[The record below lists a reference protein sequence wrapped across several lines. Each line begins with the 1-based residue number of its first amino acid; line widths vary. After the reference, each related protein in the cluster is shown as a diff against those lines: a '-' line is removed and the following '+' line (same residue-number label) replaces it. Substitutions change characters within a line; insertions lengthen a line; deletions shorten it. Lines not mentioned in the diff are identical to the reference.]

1 MSPLLSASGIVKSFG
16 GVKALT
22 DANFELASG
31 EVHALFG
38 SNGAGKS
45 TLSRIICGHSRPDAG
60 TLTFAGTAVDFRHPK
75 DALRAGISIVTQ
87 ETNMAPDLSAIE
99 NVVLPL
105 YGQATSFKM
114 KAMREATLETLDSLG
129 LVDAIPLDEPV
140 RRLTAARRQMLEIA
154 RALTLQSRIII
165 FDEPTTALS
174 PGEVARL
181 FEAIDRLRKEG
192 KGIVFVSHRLEEL
205 FAITD
210 RITVLRD
217 GRTVA
222 LGRGTAELNQAEL
235 IKLMVGR
242 DVTPL
247 KSQSGPRQFD
257 DAPVVLEAKQL
268 SDGGMVRNVS
278 FSLRKGEV
286 LGFGGLVGAGRSET
300 LETIFGIRRLSAGNL
315 SFRGKP
321 FLAGR
326 PLDGIRAGIGYVAE
340 DRRRQSIVPD
350 FSVME
355 NLTLADMA
363 RQSGWR
369 LNPRRHDG
377 EIARLAERIDMP
389 KSRLADSNLLNF
401 SGGMQQKILMMRCLI
416 LKPDLLLLD
425 EPTKGVDI
433 AARSEIYGMLR
444 DVAREGVSILLVSSD
459 FEELLALSDNIVPIS
474 DGRSLGTIPAHL
486 LDEEKLTLFAA
497 PRSSTA
503 GQERVLD
510 SIAEEFGCGGFWAL
524 RGEDSFICLLTSK
537 GAEPRLGFA
546 SGSIVEN
553 KTNPVAAS
561 LSKPPGSADGTLLSF
576 QLANPHGHDLGTA
589 GFLFE
594 SAPASDTRLRQR
606 FSALLAEQFGQHIR
620 IAS

>member
-1 MSPLLSASGIVKSFG
+1 MSSLLSAIGIVKSFG

-22 DANFELASG
+22 DAHFDLASG

-45 TLSRIICGHSRPDAG
+45 TLSRIICGHSRSDAG
-60 TLTFAGTAVDFRHPK
+60 TLTLAGTTVDFRLPK
-75 DALRAGISIVTQ
+75 EALKAGISIVTQ
-87 ETNMAPDLSAIE
+87 ETNMAPDLTAIE

-105 YGQATSFKM
+105 YGQKARFSM
-114 KAMREATLETLDSLG
+114 KAMREAMLHTLEGLG
-129 LVDAIPLDEPV
+129 LADAIPLDEPV

-174 PGEVARL
+174 PSEVARL
-181 FEAIDRLRKEG
+181 FEAIERLRAEG

-222 LGRGTAELNQAEL
+222 SGRRTGELNQAEL

-242 DVTPL
+242 DVAPL
-247 KSQSGPRQFD
+247 KRQSGPRHFD
-257 DAPVVLEAKQL
+257 SAPVVLEAKGL

-278 FSLRKGEV
+278 FSLRRGEV
-286 LGFGGLVGAGRSET
+286 LGFGGLVGAGRSEI
-300 LETIFGIRRLSAGNL
+300 LQTIFGVRRRIAGDL
-315 SFRGKP
+315 SFKGKP

-350 FSVME
+350 LSVME

-377 EIARLAERIDMP
+377 EIAKLAERIDMP
-389 KSRLADSNLLNF
+389 KSRLADGNLLNF

-433 AARSEIYGMLR
+433 AARTEIYNMLR
-444 DVAREGVSILLVSSD
+444 DVATEGVSILLVSSD

-510 SIAEEFGCGGFWAL
+510 SIAQEFGCGGFWAL
-524 RGEDSFICLLTSK
+524 RGQDSFICLLTSK
-537 GAEPRLGFA
+537 GAEPRLGFS

-553 KTNPVAAS
+553 SASGLAAS
-561 LSKPPGSADGTLLSF
+561 LSNPSPSADIRLLSF

-589 GFLFE
+589 GFVFDG
-594 SAPASDTRLRQR
+594 APASPAAVRQR
-606 FSALLAEQFGQHIR
+606 FSDLLAEQFGQHIR
-620 IAS
+620 IAL